1 MLKRLMISF
10 VVLLLLLTAAG
21 ATLAQ
26 EQSGLRFVCIT
37 GLGCAHTPLTD
48 QDLEL
53 AFPDQKW
60 FESAGDYAPEGT
72 WLLGYS
78 GTEMVCNG
86 MAIPVP
92 GSEQPVSFS
101 YYPRE
106 DGEDEETLLAEG
118 LDEAGAIFLDRLGPG
133 VFAVTFPVDTGQ
145 GGAMTFSVFLV
156 MTSDFTMDGM
166 LVASGGMEGYTC
178 FIERDIF
185 GSATE

>member
-1 MLKRLMISF
+1 MLKRMIISF
-10 VVLLLLLTAAG
+10 VVLLLLTAAG
-21 ATLAQ
+21 AALAQ
-26 EQSGLRFVCIT
+26 EQTGMRFVCIT
-37 GLGCAHTPLTD
+37 GFGCMHTPLPD
-48 QDLEL
+48 RDLQL
-53 AFPDQKW
+53 AFPDSEL
-60 FESAGDYAPEGT
+60 FESAGDFTPEGT

-118 LDEAGAIFLDRLGPG
+118 LDEAGAVFLDRLGPG
-133 VFAVTFPVDTGQ
+133 VFAVTFPMDTGQ

-166 LVASGGMEGYTC
+166 LVAAGGMEGYTC